1 MKNQVFESNPNMKE
15 YFETSDG
22 QPFYK
27 KQDADL
33 HATSLKDKKVTLV
46 ERPAK
51 DEKPKTAA
59 EVIELISVAETVEAV
74 EALIEGDERKTV
86 IAAGQAAIEALS

>member
-27 KQDADL
+27 KQDAEL
-33 HATSLKDKKVTLV
+33 HARSLKDKKVTLV

-51 DEKPKTAA
+51 DEKPKNAK
-59 EVIELISVAETVEAV
+59 EVIELISVAQTVEAV
-74 EALIEGDERKTV
+74 EALIEGDKRATV
-86 IAAGQAAIEALS
+86 ITAGQAAIEALS